1 MRIWSTILGILFVL
15 VSLGCGPTKPVMP
28 KKTFETYVRASQKK
42 DTAAMKTLLSTG
54 TLAMH
59 EQEAQAQGITVDELL
74 GRESAFSGSQ
84 KTIEYRDEKIDGDK
98 ATLQVKSSSGW
109 ETWPFVRENGDW
121 KIDKRGMAEQIER
134 EVEEQNRLVDELIN
148 GASTPAF

>member
-1 MRIWSTILGILFVL
+1 MRIWSTILGVLFVL
-15 VSLGCGPTKPVMP
+15 GSLACGPSKPVMP

-42 DTAAMKTLLSTG
+42 DTAAMKTLLSTQ

-59 EQEAQAQGITVDELL
+59 EQEAKAQGITLDELL
-74 GRESAFSGSQ
+74 TRESTVAETQ
-84 KTIEYRDEKIDGDK
+84 RTIEYRDERIDGDK
-98 ATLQVKSSSGW
+98 ATLQVRSSSGW

-121 KIDKRGMAEQIER
+121 KIDKAGMADQIER
-134 EVEEQNRLVDELIN
+134 EIEEQNRQIDALIN